1 MGYFKLSFALIC
13 FLTLAILHT
22 THAQNSQQDY
32 LNCHNAAR
40 AKVGVGNM
48 TWNATVAAY
57 AENYANQRLADCN
70 LVHSGGPYGENLA
83 EGSGTFT

>member
-1 MGYFKLSFALIC
+1 
-13 FLTLAILHT
+13 
-22 THAQNSQQDY
+22 
-32 LNCHNAAR
+32 
-40 AKVGVGNM
+40 M

-83 EGSGTFT
+83 EGSGTFTDPDLMILRFYDTAKQKRSGSYIGSLYA